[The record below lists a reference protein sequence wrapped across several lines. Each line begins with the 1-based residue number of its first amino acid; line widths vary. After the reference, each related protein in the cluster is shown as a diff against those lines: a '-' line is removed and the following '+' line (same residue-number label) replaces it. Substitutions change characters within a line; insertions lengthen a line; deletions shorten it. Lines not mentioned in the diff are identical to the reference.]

1 MQEAKPT
8 FGVMLKSY
16 DGLKTYEKVLVV
28 VDIPEEERINGT
40 KILVEDLTGEPYWV
54 EESDVRIDFIEGD

>member
-8 FGVMLKSY
+8 FGVMLKAY
-16 DGLKTYEKVLVV
+16 DGLKTYEKVIVV
-28 VDIPEEERINGT
+28 EDIPEEERINGT